1 MNVRWQVAAYLLA
14 SIVLWVVSARVTR
27 QQANGADMRRLG
39 QGWPAVVLRFA
50 YYVGLPYAALVL
62 GVIPSSYMG
71 LAGLGQLPAP
81 QGDPGGHHLLARF
94 RTAASHVVLTWVS
107 DLGTM
112 AGIAAVMCL
121 LLAVVW
127 VGYGLSRCRIA
138 PGAGGTSAYPQP
150 PTAPSLVH
158 ISYQGIHWSFYRSGV
173 WLLTGDPY
181 LGVVGGILLIGAEWL
196 LGAGGA
202 EGKRSIFL
210 SEAQMLDITL
220 LIATSVIFYF
230 VPNLWL
236 LIPIHW
242 LLALVSQRM
251 MRLGVSRQRRDL
263 VQG

>member
-1 MNVRWQVAAYLLA
+1 MNVRWHVAAYLLA

-27 QQANGADMRRLG
+27 QQANGAGMRRLC
-39 QGWPAVVLRFA
+39 QSWPAVVLRFA

-71 LAGLGQLPAP
+71 LTGLGQLSAP
-81 QGDPGGHHLLARF
+81 QSDPGVHHLLARF
-94 RTAASHVVLTWVS
+94 RAAASHVVLTWVS

-112 AGIAAVMCL
+112 AGIAAVMGL

-127 VGYGLSRCRIA
+127 VGYGLSTRRIA
-138 PGAGGTSAYPQP
+138 LGADGTSAYPQP

-158 ISYQGIHWSFYRSGV
+158 ISYQAIHWSFYRSGV
-173 WLLTGDPY
+173 WLLAGDPY
-181 LGVVGGILLIGAEWL
+181 LGVVGGIILIGAEWL

-202 EGKRSIFL
+202 EGRRSIFL

-251 MRLGVSRQRRDL
+251 MWLGVSRQQRDL

>member
-1 MNVRWQVAAYLLA
+1 MSVRWQVGAYLLA
-14 SIVLWVVSARVTR
+14 SMVLWVVSARVTR
-27 QQANGADMRRLG
+27 QQANGAGMRPLG
-39 QGWPAVVLRFA
+39 QGWPTVVLRFA

-62 GVIPSSYMG
+62 GVIPSSYIG
-71 LAGLGQLPAP
+71 LVGLGQLPAP
-81 QGDPGGHHLLARF
+81 RSDPGAHHFLAGF
-94 RTAASHVVLTWVS
+94 RAAASHVVLTWVS

-127 VGYGLSRCRIA
+127 VGYGLSRRGVA
-138 PGAGGTSAYPQP
+138 LGLNGTSAYRQP
-150 PTAPSLVH
+150 PTGPSLVH
-158 ISYQGIHWSFYRSGV
+158 ISYQAIHWSFYRSGV

-196 LGAGGA
+196 FGAGGA

-251 MRLGVSRQRRDL
+251 MWLGVSRQRRDL

>member
-27 QQANGADMRRLG
+27 QQANGADLRRLG

-81 QGDPGGHHLLARF
+81 QSDPGAHHLLARF
-94 RTAASHVVLTWVS
+94 RAAASHVVLTWLP

-112 AGIAAVMCL
+112 AGITAVMCL

-127 VGYGLSRCRIA
+127 MGYGLSRRRIA
-138 PGAGGTSAYPQP
+138 PGVDGTSAYLQP
-150 PTAPSLVH
+150 PAALSVVH
-158 ISYQGIHWSFYRSGV
+158 ISYQAIHWSFYRSGV
-173 WLLTGDPY
+173 WLLTGDLY

-202 EGKRSIFL
+202 EGERSIFL

-236 LIPIHW
+236 LVPIHW

-251 MRLGVSRQRRDL
+251 MRLGVRCQRRDL

>member
-1 MNVRWQVAAYLLA
+1 MNVRWQVAGYLLA
-14 SIVLWVVSARVTR
+14 SIVLWVVSARVIR
-27 QQANGADMRRLG
+27 QQANGAGMGRLG
-39 QGWPAVVLRFA
+39 KGWPAVVLRFA

-71 LAGLGQLPAP
+71 LAGLGQLAAP
-81 QGDPGGHHLLARF
+81 QSDPGAHHLLARF
-94 RTAASHVVLTWVS
+94 RAAASHVVLTWLP

-112 AGIAAVMCL
+112 AGMAALMCL

-127 VGYGLSRCRIA
+127 VGYGLSKRRIA
-138 PGAGGTSAYPQP
+138 PGADGTSAYPQP

-158 ISYQGIHWSFYRSGV
+158 ISYQAIHWSFYRSGI
-173 WLLTGDPY
+173 WLLAGDLY
-181 LGVVGGILLIGAEWL
+181 LGVVGGILLIGAERL

-202 EGKRSIFL
+202 ERNQSIFL

-251 MRLGVSRQRRDL
+251 MWLGVSRQQRDL